1 VNQVNKRV
9 SRLAVT
15 AAATALLAGAATA
28 VAEVRGSGASFP
40 RIAYQVWCQESGGAC
55 SYTSKGSTGGI
66 NDFINGTV
74 DFGATDA
81 PLTSQQLS
89 DLSAKRGGSGVLYFP
104 TLLGAVTVPT
114 NIQGQ
119 RGALQIRAKTLGEI
133 FSGSITRWND
143 PRIVNDNRTNPRT
156 RGFRFPNQPI
166 ILCVRQD
173 GSGTSYVFSSFLAKA
188 SADFKKKVQIAQIP
202 NWGGQQVKAP
212 GNPGVA
218 SCVSQNSGSIGYVDL
233 GDARAAGLG
242 PKLAAIGKSE
252 VIRVPRV
259 IKGKKRMVAI
269 RRLVYMPPSVPA
281 IQRAGNVSA
290 KQIPSN
296 LVMDLTLSPAKA
308 AYPIVT
314 TTWVLGYTNYGA
326 AGKSG
331 SLSGFRSML
340 NYFYSSRSQSK
351 LSGLGFAPLPPA
363 ILAASKAQMK
373 KLR

>member
-1 VNQVNKRV
+1 MNKRV
-9 SRLAVT
+9 IRFAV
-15 AAATALLAGAATA
+15 AASATALLAGAATA
-28 VAEVRGSGASFP
+28 AAEVQGSGATFP
-40 RIAYQVWCQESGGAC
+40 RIAYQLWCQDSGGVC
-55 SYTSKGSTGGI
+55 SYTGKGSTGGI
-66 NDFINGTV
+66 NDVINGTV
-74 DFGATDA
+74 DFGGSDA

-89 DLSAKRGGSGVLYFP
+89 DLAAKRGGSGILYFP

-119 RGALQIRAKTLGEI
+119 KGALQIRAKTLGEI

-156 RGFRFPNQPI
+156 KGFRFPNQPI

-188 SADFKKKVQIAQIP
+188 SADFKAKVQIAQVP
-202 NWGGQQVKAP
+202 NWGGQLVKSP

-218 SCVSQNSGSIGYVDL
+218 SCVNQNSGSIGYVDM

-252 VIRVPRV
+252 VIKVPRV
-259 IKGKKRMVAI
+259 IKGKRRMVTV

-281 IQRAGNVSA
+281 IIRAGN
-290 KQIPSN
+290 IPASKVPNN

-314 TTWVLGYTNYGA
+314 TTWVLAYNNYGA

-331 SLSGFRSML
+331 SAAGVKSML
-340 NYFYSSRSQSK
+340 NYFYSPAQQAK

-363 ILAASKAQMK
+363 ILAKSRAQLAQLK
-373 KLR
+373 